1 MPPSPSLQNPRRTP
15 RVPIRL
21 RVDVA
26 QDGDAWRAETAD
38 LGPGGCL
45 LVSPRPL
52 VPRAALRLV
61 VRSAAVPDVLAVP
74 ASVAW
79 AAGGRGGVAFG
90 PSQPWAATAPA
101 AWFRKLLNA
110 MPALAV
116 EAPRVPERV
125 ELDAAV
131 FLRRPPAELPP
142 LSRDELALVGAVEN
156 GVRLAPLFAR
166 AGLASERASRALF
179 GLLQKRVLTFA
190 LGDAGEAW
198 RWRALL
204 ARGAASPGA
213 APGPTATPLPS
224 IVRQRQA
231 PVVEPT
237 PARPPPPVLPRAT
250 PVPVATP
257 FPFSPPLP
265 AAGPLAAAPP
275 APRPVARAAPPALP
289 PATARSAKAQ
299 MLLEEARDAAAA
311 GRIHDQAIPLLRR
324 ALAVAPRDPE
334 IAAML
339 GELAFKDRRPSR
351 I

>member
-15 RVPIRL
+15 RIPIRL
-21 RVDVA
+21 PVDVV
-26 QDGDAWRAETAD
+26 QGGDAWRAETAD

-45 LVSPRPL
+45 VVSSRPL
-52 VPRAALRLV
+52 VPRTALRLV
-61 VRSAAVPDVLAVP
+61 VRSSAVPDVLAVS

-90 PSQPWAATAPA
+90 PSQPRAGVAPA

-116 EAPRVPERV
+116 DAPRVPERV

-131 FLRRPPAELPP
+131 FLRRPPNELPP

-156 GVRLAPLFAR
+156 GLRLEPLFAR
-166 AGLASERASRALF
+166 AGLTGERASRALF
-179 GLLQKRVLTFA
+179 GLLQKRVLTLS
-190 LGDAGEAW
+190 LGDSGEAW

-204 ARGAASPGA
+204 ARGGTRPAGA
-213 APGPTATPLPS
+213 TSGPTATPLPS

-237 PARPPPPVLPRAT
+237 PARPSPPVLPRAT
-250 PVPVATP
+250 PI
-257 FPFSPPLP
+257 PFSTPLP
-265 AAGPLAAAPP
+265 DPRPLAAATPVPRP
-275 APRPVARAAPPALP
+275 APAAPAPPGLP
-289 PATARSAKAQ
+289 PATSRSAKAQ
-299 MLLEEARDAAAA
+299 MLLDEAKDAAAA

-324 ALAVAPRDPE
+324 ALSIAPRDPE

>member
-21 RVDVA
+21 RVDVV
-26 QDGDAWRAETAD
+26 QDGDAWHAETAD

-45 LVSPRPL
+45 VVSPRPL

-61 VRSAAVPDVLAVP
+61 LRSAAVPEVLAVS

-79 AAGGRGGVAFG
+79 TAGGRGGVAFA
-90 PSQPWAATAPA
+90 PSQPWAAVAPA

-116 EAPRVPERV
+116 EAPRVPDRV

-156 GVRLAPLFAR
+156 GVRLQPLFTR
-166 AGLASERASRALF
+166 AGLAGERASRALF

-204 ARGAASPGA
+204 SRGAVKVASAAASPA
-213 APGPTATPLPS
+213 ATPLPS

-237 PARPPPPVLPRAT
+237 PVRLPPPVLPRAT

-257 FPFSPPLP
+257 
-265 AAGPLAAAPP
+265 AARATP
-275 APRPVARAAPPALP
+275 APRAPLPALP

-299 MLLEEARDAAAA
+299 MLLEEAKDAAAA

-324 ALAVAPRDPE
+324 ALAVAPQDPE
-334 IAAML
+334 IAALL